1 MLFWIFVI
9 MVVGGFAMFALGFEK
24 DWEIVEC
31 SGLISLILGVICT
44 LAAIGIIATNHIG
57 VDADVAKL
65 NTRYDTLMFQYWND
79 IYEND
84 NDLGKRDLYK
94 DIQEWNEK
102 IVWGREAQDD
112 FWIGIFVPDIYDQF
126 ELIELE
132 VSYG

>member
-9 MVVGGFAMFALGFEK
+9 LFIASIGLLAFNSDIAETFAVGLMT
-24 DWEIVEC
+24 I
-31 SGLISLILGVICT
+31 GLIGILSGGIVMGVMHM
-44 LAAIGIIATNHIG
+44 GKS
-57 VDADVAKL
+57 ADVAKL
-65 NTRYDTLMFQYWND
+65 HTRYDTLMFQYWND

-102 IVWGREAQDD
+102 IVWGREAQND
-112 FWIGIFVPDIYDQF
+112 FWIGIFIPDIYDQF